1 MSVSG
6 ELLCSFE
13 LLKPL
18 DSAALKQQMK
28 KSRNRRSSMMH
39 QSPVC
44 YRNPREWVI
53 LSRANFILTA
63 CDYGCS
69 ELLMTPQAPL
79 LAIIFLRTYGR
90 IYTGAD

>member
-28 KSRNRRSSMMH
+28 KGRSQRNSMMH
-39 QSPVC
+39 QSPVRTIPKSQIPPNANKHSIAGKHGRSKLLSIIISIN
-44 YRNPREWVI
+44 YNYWVKSSSVRNE
-53 LSRANFILTA
+53 
-63 CDYGCS
+63 
-69 ELLMTPQAPL
+69 
-79 LAIIFLRTYGR
+79 
-90 IYTGAD
+90 

>member
-28 KSRNRRSSMMH
+28 KGRSQRNSMMH
-39 QSPVC
+39 QSPVGTIPKC
-44 YRNPREWVI
+44 QSHPPNADI
-53 LSRANFILTA
+53 FSSTA
-63 CDYGCS
+63 GKHGRS
-69 ELLMTPQAPL
+69 KLLNVLIPINCKSTSA
-79 LAIIFLRTYGR
+79 
-90 IYTGAD
+90 

>member
-28 KSRNRRSSMMH
+28 KGRSQRNSMMH
-39 QSPVC
+39 QSPVGTIFMFQ
-44 YRNPREWVI
+44 YSPNADV
-53 LSRANFILTA
+53 FF
-63 CDYGCS
+63 
-69 ELLMTPQAPL
+69 LLQPASMAAQS
-79 LAIIFLRTYGR
+79 Y
-90 IYTGAD
+90 